1 MAAAFAQANQYGVPV
16 KTIFLKG
23 TGTGLALACISA
35 GGNSVLM
42 SILGRM
48 LLSLQFINRSLDA
61 IVKMWLLG

>member
-35 GGNSVLM
+35 GGNSVFM
-42 SILGRM
+42 FILGRM
-48 LLSLQFINRSLDA
+48 PLALQIIHSSLDA
-61 IVKMWLLG
+61 LIKMWLLG

>member
-35 GGNSVLM
+35 GGNSVFM
-42 SILGRM
+42 FILGRM
-48 LLSLQFINRSLDA
+48 PLALQIIYNTIDA
-61 IVKMWLLG
+61 LVKM